1 MSPISIEPDDESED
15 ESESALIRD
24 GLALSERALR
34 EVWDNEEDA
43 VYDQLPPPQS

>member
-1 MSPISIEPDDESED
+1 MNPISIEPDDDSED
-15 ESESALIRD
+15 ESEAAQIRD

-43 VYDQLPPPQS
+43 VYDQFEPPKS